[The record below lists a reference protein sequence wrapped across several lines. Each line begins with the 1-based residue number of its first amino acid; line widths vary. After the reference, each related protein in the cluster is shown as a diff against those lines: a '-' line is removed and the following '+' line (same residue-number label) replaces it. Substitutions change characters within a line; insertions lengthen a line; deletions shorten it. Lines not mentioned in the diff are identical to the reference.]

1 MGKVRGNAADAAD
14 GDRLSGPA
22 IDVEPE
28 RGRVWVVEDSPT
40 QAELA
45 RRVLSPL
52 HHVELLPDAA
62 AALVRVGDTLP
73 DVLVLDWHL
82 PGMSGLELC
91 RTLRQ
96 TLDEAT
102 LPILMMTG
110 HAREHEV
117 VEALEAGANDYVTKP
132 YHPPEL
138 RARVGTLARLKRLY
152 QRAWAD
158 QRRQRLL
165 AEAGARMSASLDL
178 GETLASVLRLAVPEL
193 ATLAAVELLEGPA
206 EERGALLLAHSEPE
220 VEARLRALPR
230 SPVFKD
236 HPLRTALRSEH
247 PLLVHGPDEV
257 LERLSL
263 SPAHRQELALLGLRS
278 AMIVPLSA
286 RGQVLGLLYF
296 ASSDQGYTAED
307 LQLAEELGRRA
318 ALSFDNARFFE
329 TAQRERARAED
340 ANRAKDEFLAM
351 VSHELRTP
359 LNAILGWI
367 RMLQLGALSSD
378 KRARALDI
386 VERNAHNQLALIED
400 LLDVSRIISGKLRL
414 GVQEVDPVKIVE
426 SALDA
431 VRPAADAKDIRL
443 KPAIT
448 PTGLIPA
455 DPDRLLQVA
464 SNLLTNAVKFTPR
477 GGRVEVS
484 LARIADSVELAV
496 VDTGRGISPDFLPHV
511 FERFR
516 QAEGGQVPPQGG
528 LGLGLAIV
536 RHIIELHGGTI
547 EAFSEGEG
555 KGARF
560 TVRLPVALPKT
571 EGEGRKP
578 SPGALEELRLRCDLQ
593 GVHVLVVDDAQ
604 DARDLIASILE
615 ACGARVT
622 TASSAP
628 EGLEA
633 LKAGRP
639 DLLISD
645 IGMPGQ
651 SGYDLISRVRTLPA
665 GEGGRTPAV
674 ALTGHAHMEDR
685 TRALVAGFQTHVP
698 KPIDPTELV
707 LVVATAVGRM
717 PSP

>member
-1 MGKVRGNAADAAD
+1 MAADATD
-14 GDRLSGPA
+14 GERPSTPA
-22 IDVEPE
+22 MDVTPE
-28 RGRVWVVEDSPT
+28 RGVVWVVEDSPT

-52 HHVELLPDAA
+52 HDVELLPDAA
-62 AALVRVGDTLP
+62 SALTRVADSLP
-73 DVLVLDWHL
+73 EVLVLDWHL

-91 RTLRQ
+91 RALRQ

-132 YHPPEL
+132 YNPSEL
-138 RARVGTLARLKRLY
+138 RARVGTLARLQRLY
-152 QRAWAD
+152 KRAWAD
-158 QRRQRLL
+158 QKRQRLL
-165 AEAGARMSASLDL
+165 AEAGARMSATLDM

-193 ATLAAVELLEGPA
+193 ATLAAVELVAGAPEEGAP
-206 EERGALLLAHSEPE
+206 LLLAHTDPE

-230 SPVFKD
+230 GTAVGD
-236 HPLRTALRSEH
+236 HPLRAALRTQRAQ
-247 PLLVHGPDEV
+247 LVHGAAEV

-263 SPAHRQELALLGLRS
+263 SPTHRLELSTLDLRS

-286 RGQVLGLLYF
+286 RGQALGLLYF
-296 ASSDQGYTAED
+296 ASSDQSYTNED

-318 ALSFDNARFFE
+318 ALSLDNARFFE
-329 TAQRERARAED
+329 TAQRERARAEE

-426 SALDA
+426 SAIDA
-431 VRPAADAKDIRL
+431 VRPAADAKEIRL
-443 KPAIT
+443 RSEISA
-448 PTGLIPA
+448 TGAIPA

-477 GGRVEVS
+477 GGRVEVALS
-484 LARIADSVELAV
+484 RVDDAVELSV
-496 VDTGRGISPDFLPHV
+496 LDTGRGIAPDFLPHV

-516 QAEGGQVPPQGG
+516 QAESGQVPPQGG

-536 RHIIELHGGTI
+536 RHIVELHGGTI

-555 KGARF
+555 HGARF
-560 TVRLPVALPKT
+560 TVRLPVALPPAQD
-571 EGEGRKP
+571 EAPP
-578 SPGALEELRLRCDLQ
+578 SPGALEDLRVRCDLQ
-593 GVHVLVVDDAQ
+593 GIHALVVDDAQ

-622 TASSAP
+622 TAPSAV

-633 LKAGRP
+633 LRTTRP

-651 SGYDLISRVRTLPA
+651 SGYDLISRVRTLLPA
-665 GEGGRTPAV
+665 DGGRTPAV
-674 ALTGHAHMEDR
+674 ALTAHAHMEDR

-707 LVVATAVGRM
+707 LVVATTLGRM
-717 PSP
+717 PGR